1 MSFVVFHG
9 NVLTGVVGHECCRH
23 QTNYYASSNIVQYE
37 HRGIA
42 KFGCKLATLRLK
54 HIRDDDPGSFR
65 GE

>member
-1 MSFVVFHG
+1 M
-9 NVLTGVVGHECCRH
+9 
-23 QTNYYASSNIVQYE
+23 QYE